1 MRRAAKTD
9 ANHAE
14 IRDGLRD
21 VFGPDAVQDVS
32 MYSGLGFDLIAVA
45 RGGVVFL
52 EVKQPRQITRLTDS
66 ERTAKARYGRHWRC
80 VSSLEEALKAL
91 EALEKTQ
98 EAQ

>member
-9 ANHAE
+9 VNHAE

-21 VFGPDAVQDVS
+21 VFGPAAVQDVS

-45 RGGVVFL
+45 RGRVMFL
-52 EVKQPRQITRLTDS
+52 EVKQPRQVTRLTES
-66 ERTAKARYGRHWRC
+66 ETAARERYGQQWR
-80 VSSLEEALKAL
+80 VVTTLDEALAAL
-91 EALEKTQ
+91 Q